1 MPFYRSDDLSL
12 MNAHSYS
19 KAIDYAKNK
28 KMTTTDLDFDSV
40 KALLRSPLE
49 QNQRVGLALLNP
61 ITIPK
66 DPELAELMTNSNDK
80 LLWCIEFD
88 LAEKVSLIKLDYGF
102 SHRKISL
109 APFINLE
116 KLYLNKQHWNRGQI
130 PFHALQ
136 KVTTLSLTGHQLS
149 YFPHGI
155 NALKQLDS
163 LYLGKNC
170 FLKIPAQISRIHNLR
185 VLILSRNRLKNIPTQ
200 LCQLSKLKNLNLSQ
214 NHLTT
219 IPRDIGL
226 LKKLELFNLSNNKL
240 TELPT
245 NIGELRRLKSLN
257 LSCNQLKSLPN
268 SIRNLTQLEK
278 LNLRGCPIAKNKGFI
293 NRLQSFL
300 PNTDIQFNKK

>member
-1 MPFYRSDDLSL
+1 
-12 MNAHSYS
+12 MNA
-19 KAIDYAKNK
+19 
-28 KMTTTDLDFDSV
+28 TDLDFDRV

-49 QNQRVGLALLNP
+49 QNQRVALALLNG
-61 ITIPK
+61 IGIPK
-66 DPELAELMTNSNDK
+66 DDELAELMTNSNDK

-88 LAEKVSLIKLDYGF
+88 LADKVSLIKLDYGF
-102 SHRKISL
+102 SRRKISL
-109 APFINLE
+109 APFLNLE
-116 KLYLNKQHWNRGQI
+116 KLYLNKQHWDRGQI

-136 KVTTLSLTGHQLS
+136 KVKTLSLTGHQLN

-155 NALKQLDS
+155 NALKQLDT

-170 FLKIPAQISRIHNLR
+170 FLKIPAQISRIHSLR

-200 LCQLSKLKNLNLSQ
+200 LCRLSRLTNLNLSH

-226 LKKLELFNLSNNKL
+226 LKNLEILNVASNKL
-240 TELPT
+240 KELPT
-245 NIGELRRLKSLN
+245 SIGELRQLKFLN
-257 LSCNQLKSLPN
+257 LSCTQVNSLPN

-278 LNLRGCPIAKNKGFI
+278 LNLKGSPLAKNKGFI
-293 NRLQSFL
+293 NRLQSWL